1 MQLLKQQSRLG
12 REHRSYR
19 LCHKGA
25 SLGDLKLRSQ
35 SSHQLDNKY
44 HQFHRC
50 QYEKISCLEP
60 EQHCPLQ
67 AMKPE
72 LLQTACLNISWVPP
86 LSLRKLV
93 KQLQPIA
100 FTAFFQ
106 PNASPNK

>member
-1 MQLLKQQSRLG
+1 
-12 REHRSYR
+12 
-19 LCHKGA
+19 
-25 SLGDLKLRSQ
+25 
-35 SSHQLDNKY
+35 
-44 HQFHRC
+44 
-50 QYEKISCLEP
+50 
-60 EQHCPLQ
+60 
-67 AMKPE
+67 MKPE